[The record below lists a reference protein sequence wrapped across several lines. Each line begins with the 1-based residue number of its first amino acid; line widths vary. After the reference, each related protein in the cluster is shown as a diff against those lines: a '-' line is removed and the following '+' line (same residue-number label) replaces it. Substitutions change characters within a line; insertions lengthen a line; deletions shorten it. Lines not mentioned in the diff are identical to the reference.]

1 METEPEI
8 SFQNVDHSEA
18 IERRIREAIA
28 RLERF
33 HPRIT
38 ACRAV
43 VTRENRQRHKGDLY
57 KIRLHVTLPGREV
70 VINRAG
76 AQTHAHE
83 DVFVAIRDAFDAATR
98 QLEDEARRARGDVK
112 AHEPPVHG
120 HVARLFGEEGYGFI
134 AASDGQ
140 EVYFHRNAV
149 PDGGFERLEEGAE
162 VRFVLAEGEGV
173 EGAQASTVHP
183 VGKHHPV
190 G

>member
-1 METEPEI
+1 MQTEPEI
-8 SFQNVDHSEA
+8 TFQNLDHSDA
-18 IERRIREAIA
+18 IERRVRQSID

-38 ACRAV
+38 ACRV
-43 VTRENRQRHKGDLY
+43 VVMRESRHHHKGDLY
-57 KIRLHVTLPGREV
+57 KIRLHLTLPRGEV
-70 VINRAG
+70 VIDRAG
-76 AQTHAHE
+76 ARTHAHE
-83 DVFVAIRDAFDAATR
+83 DVYVAIRDAFNAAAR

-112 AHEPPVHG
+112 AHEPPAHG
-120 HVARLFGEEGYGFI
+120 RVARLFKDEGFGFI
-134 AASDGQ
+134 EASDGQ
-140 EVYFHRNAV
+140 EIYFHRNAV
-149 PDGGFERLEEGAE
+149 AGGGFERLEEGSE